1 MSMGPTFIHA
11 SSVTK
16 SCPTL
21 CNPMDCSPP
30 GSSVHGILQARIL
43 EWVPIFFSRG
53 PSQPKDPT
61 YISYTGRRV
70 LYHWVTREALS
81 TFITTSHI
89 RNLDW
94 ETTCKNSPKLLR
106 APAKGSEKDYCKDG
120 SKYQDTRNLR
130 KPAFTEGEF
139 KIKSYKHSRKQTTVI
154 KD

>member
-1 MSMGPTFIHA
+1 MQAQSLSHVRFFATPWTVAHQAPLSMG
-11 SSVTK
+11 
-16 SCPTL
+16 
-21 CNPMDCSPP
+21 
-30 GSSVHGILQARIL
+30 
-43 EWVPIFFSRG
+43 FSRQEYWSG
-53 PSQPKDPT
+53 FPFASPGDLPNPGIQPI
-61 YISYTGRRV
+61 ISYTGRRV

-106 APAKGSEKDYCKDG
+106 APEKGSEKDYCKDG
-120 SKYQDTRNLR
+120 PKYQDTRNLR